1 MTRPVLCCAAVL
13 AALCSPLG
21 AEIVVLTNG
30 HTIASTT
37 HRTEGD
43 ETLLT
48 LAGGGEVRVPASQ
61 IAQVLADEIVPQE
74 EPSAA
79 VAPRDHAEGPAEWL
93 ALATDMAHRHRIDAG
108 LVAAVIAV
116 ESGFQPSAVSP
127 KGAMGLM
134 QLMPSTA
141 AQLGVVNPFDPHQNI
156 DGGVR
161 HLRALLTRYQGDRRL
176 ALAAYNAGVAAVEL
190 HGGVPPFSETRAY
203 VRKVLARSR
212 RVRQ

>member
-1 MTRPVLCCAAVL
+1 MTLRVLFCAAVL
-13 AALCSPLG
+13 AAMSSPSE

-30 HTIASTT
+30 CTLVSTA
-37 HRTEGD
+37 HRTEGS
-43 ETLLT
+43 EVLLT
-48 LAGGGEVRVPASQ
+48 LAGGGEVRLPASDL
-61 IAQVLADEIVPQE
+61 AQVLPDEVVPP
-74 EPSAA
+74 EPAT
-79 VAPRDHAEGPAEWL
+79 APQDHADGPANWL
-93 ALATDMAHRHRIDAG
+93 ALALDMAHRHRIVAV

-116 ESGFQPSAVSP
+116 ESGFQPTAVSP
-127 KGAMGLM
+127 KGAIGLM

-141 AQLGVVNPFDPHQNI
+141 AALGVVNPFDPHQNI

-161 HLRALLTRYQGDRRL
+161 HLRALLTRYRGDRRL

-203 VRKVLARSR
+203 VRKVLARCR

>member
-1 MTRPVLCCAAVL
+1 MTLRVLFCAAVL
-13 AALCSPLG
+13 AAVSSPSG

-30 HTIASTT
+30 CTLVSTT
-37 HRTEGD
+37 HRTEGN
-43 ETLLT
+43 EVLLT
-48 LAGGGEVRVPASQ
+48 LAGGGEVRLPASEL
-61 IAQVLADEIVPQE
+61 AQVLPDEVVP
-74 EPSAA
+74 EP
-79 VAPRDHAEGPAEWL
+79 APAPPDHAGRPADWL
-93 ALATDMAHRHRIDAG
+93 ALAMDMAHRHRIDAD

-116 ESGFQPSAVSP
+116 ESGFQPTAVSP
-127 KGAMGLM
+127 KGAIGLM

-141 AQLGVVNPFDPHQNI
+141 AALGVVNPFDPHQNI

-161 HLRALLTRYQGDRRL
+161 HLRALLTRYRGDRRL

-203 VRKVLARSR
+203 VRKVLARCR